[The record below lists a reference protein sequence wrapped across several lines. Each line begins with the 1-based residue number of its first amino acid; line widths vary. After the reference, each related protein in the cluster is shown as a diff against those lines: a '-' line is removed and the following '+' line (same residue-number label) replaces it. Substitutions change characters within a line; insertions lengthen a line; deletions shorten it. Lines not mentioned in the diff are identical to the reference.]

1 MTENIG
7 GRLSAKEDGTIIQ
20 QNNIDGR
27 GTFTSALREALAT
40 ALSDEDLVRHQGLAL
55 VRN

>member
-1 MTENIG
+1 LAGVSRRKKTEQ
-7 GRLSAKEDGTIIQ
+7 SSY

-27 GTFTSALREALAT
+27 GTFTSGLREALAT

>member
-1 MTENIG
+1 MSSWAMEMTEQSSN
-7 GRLSAKEDGTIIQ
+7 

-27 GTFTSALREALAT
+27 GTFTFALHEALAT

>member
-1 MTENIG
+1 
-7 GRLSAKEDGTIIQ
+7 
-20 QNNIDGR
+20 
-27 GTFTSALREALAT
+27 LREALAT